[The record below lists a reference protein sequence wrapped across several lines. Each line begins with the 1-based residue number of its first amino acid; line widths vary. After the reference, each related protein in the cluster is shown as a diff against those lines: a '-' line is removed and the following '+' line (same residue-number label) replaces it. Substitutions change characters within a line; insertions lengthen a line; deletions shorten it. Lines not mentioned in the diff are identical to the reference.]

1 MSSERIVGNVNWFD
15 SKKGYGFATVVTPDL
30 ENTGSDIFIHF
41 SNITVGEGDY
51 KRLYPGEYIEFTLD
65 TSPDGRP
72 CCANVTGLCGGKLL
86 TENENHRY
94 KIYPKN
100 PRPTNTDAEE
110 AEDAEDAEDA
120 DVEDA
125 DGA

>member
-100 PRPTNTDAEE
+100 PRPTNTDAED
-110 AEDAEDAEDA
+110 AADVEDAEDAERLKQ
-120 DVEDA
+120 
-125 DGA
+125 